1 MSKIFIAILLACFL
15 VSAHAIDWSGIAIGA
30 GQQTQYQQA
39 QEARKAEL
47 EAIRARTE
55 YQNLQTQQLKQ
66 QQEDEEQR
74 VLRARHEEILRQREE
89 QQAAQSLIRQQ
100 REQQAQLQQARID
113 LERKQQEQSL
123 IPKPSPDRIYRCGS
137 DYVNASAGE
146 EAKYSNCKL
155 ISGGRTI
162 EAPPPKSKR
171 NLSKKELDK
180 YHACLVDAT
189 KAPTTIGV
197 KWGSDLCDSKFGQ

>member
-74 VLRARHEEILRQREE
+74 VLRARHEEMLRQREE

-100 REQQAQLQQARID
+100 RE
-113 LERKQQEQSL
+113 QQEQSL

-155 ISGGRTI
+155 IAGGRTI

-171 NLSKKELDK
+171 NLSKKELD
-180 YHACLVDAT
+180 
-189 KAPTTIGV
+189 
-197 KWGSDLCDSKFGQ
+197 SKRTANTP